1 MSDSQYQ
8 SASDVAYISPGNEA
22 PASPLAHAAS
32 LQGAPL
38 DGSWARGLRRASFW
52 VILLLVL
59 SYTFLDYWGYSA
71 EYRAHPELYETF
83 AQGQGSAPAQYRIG
97 LIYAAKILHKV
108 GHLGYR
114 HSFAL
119 FDLVFALAAT
129 LLVRNVLLHLPAF
142 GAATQ
147 GSRWTQMAMLLGLL
161 SFYFS
166 WSLWYQR
173 PETWASAFFVAGSV
187 YLLSVVGSQVALS
200 VGLLVLAAF
209 QGFVRA
215 DVAILF
221 HFGLFLYLL
230 LRGAEGFRGSR
241 GLLLVTSLVCTVL
254 PTGILWVLMHQ
265 VFPHATYG
273 DTKVF
278 QAVYNLNPWNSFP
291 FLLFIVPTLYACR
304 RAVPRFNALSG
315 PQAALLVSSV
325 IYVCSWFMVGRLAEV
340 RIFVPFALAL
350 GPVATSLAGE
360 AISAASA

>member
-1 MSDSQYQ
+1 MPDSQYQ
-8 SASDVAYISPGNEA
+8 NAPDVAYASPANEA
-22 PASPLAHAAS
+22 STHPLANAASPAN
-32 LQGAPL
+32 GA
-38 DGSWARGLRRASFW
+38 GMQGLRRASFW
-52 VILLLVL
+52 VILLLVV

-97 LIYAAKILHKV
+97 LIYAAKLLHKA

-119 FDLVFALAAT
+119 FDLIFALAAT
-129 LLVRNVLLHLPAF
+129 LLARNLLLHLPAF
-142 GAATQ
+142 RASKQ
-147 GSRWTQMAMLLGLL
+147 GSRWTQMAILLGLL

-187 YLLSVVGSQVALS
+187 YLLSVVRSQAGLIG
-200 VGLLVLAAF
+200 GLLALAAF

-230 LRGAEGFRGSR
+230 LRGAQGFRAPR
-241 GLLLVTSLVCTVL
+241 GLLLVTSLVCFVL
-254 PTGILWVLMHQ
+254 PTAILWVLMHK

-291 FLLFIVPTLYACR
+291 FLVFIVPTLYTYW
-304 RAVPRFNALSG
+304 RAVPRFQALSG
-315 PQAALLVSSV
+315 PQAALLASSV
-325 IYVCSWFMVGRLAEV
+325 IYLCSWFVVGRLAEV

-350 GPVATSLAGE
+350 MPLAASLAGE
-360 AISAASA
+360 AILADPA